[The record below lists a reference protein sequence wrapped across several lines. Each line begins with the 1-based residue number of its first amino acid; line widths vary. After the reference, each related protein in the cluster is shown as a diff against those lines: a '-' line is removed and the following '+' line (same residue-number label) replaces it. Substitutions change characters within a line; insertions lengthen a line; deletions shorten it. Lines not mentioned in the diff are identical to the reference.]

1 MMRFLP
7 QGDGKLLA
15 GAIRPCEKNDRQLSG
30 NYFCSSGTAI
40 YGKQY
45 RRLTQEVIVWLS
57 VDGSSRS
64 AGQTDFNNVNLIIEK
79 DPAACA

>member
-1 MMRFLP
+1 MQR
-7 QGDGKLLA
+7 DGKLLA
-15 GAIRPCEKNDRQLSG
+15 GATWSCEKNDRLLSG

-40 YGKQY
+40 CGKQY

-79 DPAACA
+79 DQAVCA